1 MLNFYSYLFLILL
14 EFFKVYKLYN
24 LNLIGKEEV
33 FCFCKFIYIYELG
46 KKYWYISCIFEIE
59 LWCFLKF
66 LIVVIEVKLVGMYMC
81 DM

>member
-33 FCFCKFIYIYELG
+33 FCFCKFIYMSWEKNID
-46 KKYWYISCIFEIE
+46 I
-59 LWCFLKF
+59 
-66 LIVVIEVKLVGMYMC
+66 
-81 DM
+81 